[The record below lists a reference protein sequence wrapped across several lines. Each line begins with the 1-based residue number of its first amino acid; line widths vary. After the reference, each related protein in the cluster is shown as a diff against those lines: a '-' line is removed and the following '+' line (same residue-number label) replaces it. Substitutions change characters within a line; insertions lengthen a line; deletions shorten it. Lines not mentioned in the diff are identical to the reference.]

1 MRAEK
6 ERGTERERLDPVEG
20 AALPTVSA
28 VSLYRPGLVFASCI
42 MPAPVVKTSAL
53 KTVVKFAQQRGLLL
67 CGNNTMQMYRTASD
81 SETTHFSLE
90 L

>member
-1 MRAEK
+1 MH
-6 ERGTERERLDPVEG
+6 
-20 AALPTVSA
+20 
-28 VSLYRPGLVFASCI
+28 YI

-67 CGNNTMQMYRTASD
+67 HGNNTVQIYRTASD